1 MPSSFSR
8 KLLAQLNK
16 RGSQW
21 TMGGVAYL
29 GRWTRRGNYATRF
42 LSLICVSR
50 NSVQTFSV
58 CFQSF
63 QNFSSTDLRP
73 VVEAVNKRMRHSNN
87 AASYDG
93 SKVAVIY
100 CFDCLLINMSRS
112 LLVVFTRCSLTQHHP
127 SYSRVSVIFLKF
139 LTLSTLQAQLIKSYG
154 RFAEC
159 LHGCWTRAEWCK
171 WHRCWQRVSKETKKQ
186 FQRHQRRIVFFAIET
201 SS

>member
-16 RGSQW
+16 RGSEW
-21 TMGGVAYL
+21 TMGGVAYP

-42 LSLICVSR
+42 LSVICVSR

-58 CFQSF
+58 CFESF

-73 VVEAVNKRMRHSNN
+73 AVEAVNKRMRHSNN

-127 SYSRVSVIFLKF
+127 SYFRVSVISLKY
-139 LTLSTLQAQLIKSYG
+139 LKLSTFQAQLSLMVGLPSACTDAG
-154 RFAEC
+154 REPS
-159 LHGCWTRAEWCK
+159 G
-171 WHRCWQRVSKETKKQ
+171 VSGTGVDRGYQKRQKNSFSGISVGLFSLQ
-186 FQRHQRRIVFFAIET
+186 
-201 SS
+201 